1 MPRGELSDS
10 ALLLLTSERL
20 PALLTTLRQTYDYLI
35 IDAPSLGL
43 AQDALLLAPHVDISL
58 LVVNAGEQASRIRD
72 AQHRLQAAAPTPV
85 ATMLNRVQ
93 EENLETQE
101 GKRLPER
108 GMGEL
113 ISPK

>member
-72 AQHRLQAAAPTPV
+72 AQHRLPSRRANPCRHHA
-85 ATMLNRVQ
+85 
-93 EENLETQE
+93 
-101 GKRLPER
+101 
-108 GMGEL
+108 
-113 ISPK
+113 

>member
-1 MPRGELSDS
+1 MLFR
-10 ALLLLTSERL
+10 
-20 PALLTTLRQTYDYLI
+20 
-35 IDAPSLGL
+35 SLGL

>member
-1 MPRGELSDS
+1 
-10 ALLLLTSERL
+10 
-20 PALLTTLRQTYDYLI
+20 YLI
-35 IDAPSLGL
+35 INAPSLGL
-43 AQDALLLAPHVDISL
+43 AQDALLLAPHVDITL
-58 LVVNAGEQASRIRD
+58 LAINAGEQASRIRD
-72 AQHRLQAAAPTPV
+72 AQNRLQTAAPTPV

>member
-1 MPRGELSDS
+1 
-10 ALLLLTSERL
+10 
-20 PALLTTLRQTYDYLI
+20 
-35 IDAPSLGL
+35 
-43 AQDALLLAPHVDISL
+43 VDISL

-72 AQHRLQAAAPTPV
+72 AQHRLQAVAPAPV

>member
-1 MPRGELSDS
+1 MS
-10 ALLLLTSERL
+10 
-20 PALLTTLRQTYDYLI
+20 
-35 IDAPSLGL
+35 
-43 AQDALLLAPHVDISL
+43 
-58 LVVNAGEQASRIRD
+58 
-72 AQHRLQAAAPTPV
+72 V
-85 ATMLNRVQ
+85 AIMLNQVK